1 MLLLAAASSS
11 ALNWFRKNSRGR
23 YSVCCALL
31 PMVQLH
37 GSIFWWIITVR
48 FSFPKLMVQTT
59 PVLKWSMG
67 MIYIIMMIGLGLLS
81 LYFVYVAVC
90 SLFEKKAVKP
100 AVSKTAEQIAEEVE

>member
-1 MLLLAAASSS
+1 MLRFAAYGAAA
-11 ALNWFRKNSRGR
+11 WF
-23 YSVCCALL
+23 YILVDHYCAI
-31 PMVQLH
+31 QL
-37 GSIFWWIITVR
+37 
-48 FSFPKLMVQTT
+48 PKLMVQTT

-90 SLFEKKAVKP
+90 SLFEKKDVKP

>member
-23 YSVCCALL
+23 LRFAAYGAAAWFYILVDHYCAI
-31 PMVQLH
+31 QL
-37 GSIFWWIITVR
+37 
-48 FSFPKLMVQTT
+48 PKLMVQTT

-90 SLFEKKAVKP
+90 SLFEKKDVKP